1 MVINVTWSKA
11 FVVQQVW
18 EKQSSKQVAGSFI
31 AELLRALFVSMHC
44 DSPKGGSW
52 MSYSLSVCDL
62 RAFVGL
68 VVPGTQSRNG
78 EVAIGA
84 FSSDIPLDLVHV
96 LGDGLKD

>member
-1 MVINVTWSKA
+1 
-11 FVVQQVW
+11 
-18 EKQSSKQVAGSFI
+18 
-31 AELLRALFVSMHC
+31 
-44 DSPKGGSW
+44 